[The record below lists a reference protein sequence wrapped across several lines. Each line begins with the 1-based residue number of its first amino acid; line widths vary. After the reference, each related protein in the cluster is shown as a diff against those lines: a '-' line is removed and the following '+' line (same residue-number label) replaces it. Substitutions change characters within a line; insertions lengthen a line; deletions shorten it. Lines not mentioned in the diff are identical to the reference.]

1 MRPQLG
7 VAHGP
12 GHLLPGEQSDLVGAA
27 VLRELL
33 QHAGLGLRHGGDVG
47 SGLGGPETGGPGGVE
62 PPLPCGGGHVLDH
75 VRLTR
80 EARVAEVL
88 DGRAHGAVGGV
99 DDAHAAS
106 LTVGAEGDGQ
116 AQDAGAHHEK
126 VC

>member
-1 MRPQLG
+1 MQLR

-12 GHLLPGEQSDLVGAA
+12 GHLLPSEQRDLVGTA

-33 QHAGLGLRHGGDVG
+33 QHTGLGLRRSGDVG
-47 SGLGGPETGGPGGVE
+47 SGLGGPETGSPGGVE
-62 PPLPCGGGHVLDH
+62 PPLPCGSGDVLDD

-88 DGRAHGAVGGV
+88 DGRTHGTSGGV
-99 DDAHAAS
+99 DDAHGAS
-106 LTVGAEGDGQ
+106 LAVSTESGGQ
-116 AQDAGAHHEK
+116 AQDAGAHHQK